1 MVGISSKLLRS
12 IATLTILHLAIG
24 AFLYLS
30 MNPNQY
36 GNWLGFLS
44 RVVPSDLTLLTLN
57 SYLMADLK
65 NSMLSWGNVFA
76 VSALVGLIL
85 PVAFVVIKKIIFKGN
100 SKLKQAY
107 RGLTVTIG
115 DVYAPKKPEL
125 ASNSYVWPSEIDK
138 THQPLLKD
146 ILNCHATNKRQQSAV
161 DADTCD
167 SFYQYTLDLIDI
179 AITKYADSQ
188 LVLVVAAHSLGRLSK
203 DAVPYA
209 SAKIIRQLDAWWKLE
224 ANQRDV
230 IALAVE
236 YQDSIDSLP
245 KNLPYLDASD
255 RDAILL
261 LVKNL
266 KDVLQSYQAEEI
278 IENLSGDDLQDKP
291 KPVIKKVP
299 KPEEDT
305 QADLI
310 AEGSSGTF
318 LLDSLKTAIKETSFQ
333 NYGLQE
339 GVKSL
344 GWRKGSRLYLME
356 RRLAERITE
365 LLTESQLSELGVN
378 LEVTEDSGDISPI
391 TKALCDLSEFKD
403 WLVLE
408 TETLTG
414 QNKVKALQPLWVIRA
429 GDKVFAGVLILELP
443 EVERS
448 IYPKETRYE
457 IAVQAAYCSDKKRK
471 PSFHKETYKKV
482 ELAEFPE
489 NVLINQELTIKEI
502 METQMETLVETKK
515 ESFQADQNNS
525 FPMESL
531 DELSGLNDEY

>member
-24 AFLYLS
+24 AILYLS

-44 RVVPSDLTLLTLN
+44 RAVPVDLTLLTLN
-57 SYLMADLK
+57 SYLMGDLR
-65 NSMLSWGNVFA
+65 NAMFSWVSVFA
-76 VSALVGLIL
+76 VSSAVGLIL
-85 PVAFVVIKKIIFKGN
+85 PVAFVVFKKMVFKSN
-100 SKLKQAY
+100 SKQKPAY

-115 DVYAPKKPEL
+115 ELYAPKKPKL
-125 ASNSYVWPSEIDK
+125 ASNSYAWPSEIHK

-146 ILNCHATNKRQQSAV
+146 ILNYHATYKRQQSV
-161 DADTCD
+161 SDADTSD
-167 SFYQYTLDLIDI
+167 SFYQYTLDLIDV

-209 SAKIIRQLDAWWKLE
+209 SAKIIRQLDAWWKLDASE
-224 ANQRDV
+224 RDV

-236 YQDSIDSLP
+236 YQDNVDSLP
-245 KNLPYLDASD
+245 VNLPYLDAKD
-255 RDAILL
+255 RAAVLELI
-261 LVKNL
+261 KKL
-266 KDVLQSYQAEEI
+266 KDVLQNYQAEEAVETLI
-278 IENLSGDDLQDKP
+278 VTNSQEP
-291 KPVIKKVP
+291 KPVIKTAP
-299 KPEEDT
+299 KPEENPKT
-305 QADLI
+305 ELT
-310 AEGSSGTF
+310 AEESSDTF
-318 LLDSLKTAIKETSFQ
+318 LLKALKTAIAETSFQ

-344 GWRKGSRLYLME
+344 GWRKGNQLYLME

-365 LLTESQLSELGVN
+365 ILTEDQLSKLGVC
-378 LEVTEDSGDISPI
+378 LETNEDSSDISPI
-391 TKALCDLSEFKD
+391 TKALCELNEFND
-403 WLVLE
+403 WLVLD

-414 QNKVKALQPLWVIRA
+414 QNTVKASQPLWVIMA

-448 IYPKETRYE
+448 IYPKETRYQ
-457 IAVQAAYCSDKKRK
+457 IAVQAAYCSAQKRK
-471 PSFHKETYKKV
+471 ASFHKETYKKV
-482 ELAEFPE
+482 NLAEFPK
-489 NVLINQELTIKEI
+489 NVLVGQALTIREI
-502 METQMETLVETKK
+502 METTMETKVETQK
-515 ESFQADQNNS
+515 ESFHASQNDS

-531 DELSGLNDEY
+531 DELSD